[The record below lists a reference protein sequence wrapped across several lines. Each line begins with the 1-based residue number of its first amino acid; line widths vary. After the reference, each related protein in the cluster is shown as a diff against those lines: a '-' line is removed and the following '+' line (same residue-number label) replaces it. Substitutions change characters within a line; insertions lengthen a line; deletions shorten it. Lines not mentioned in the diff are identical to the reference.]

1 MTPAEPLS
9 AQPPADNSTDP
20 EQTITLRIRP
30 REVARPLPRFLP
42 IEVRWPG
49 WLSWRPRDTL
59 QRRIVWLTALA
70 VAISVSLSGIAA
82 YATTSLSLYAQLDSE
97 LLSVATLTAS
107 SVSQDIDSNGG
118 LNVDALKAANVVII
132 RVKANKDVVPIPGES
147 VTFDVGPEEVAVAR
161 TQTGSSART
170 GRASTSEL
178 YRIVSVPLV
187 EQVDGQASGDGYALV
202 LGRSLEPTLA
212 TLRQMALVLLSVS
225 ALGVIAAGISG
236 WLVAGSSLQ
245 PIRRLAGAVA
255 RIAETDELIQI
266 DAEGD
271 NELADLSRSF
281 NSMVRSLASS
291 RERQRRLIADA
302 GHELRTPL
310 TSLRTNI
317 ELLIADE
324 RSGMLPEGARS
335 DILRDVAAQLGEFT
349 QLVGDLVQLSRE
361 DRVEA
366 AREPIDLQDVVA
378 NAVTRAKRRGPAMI
392 FDVHLAEHI
401 LVGNPDTLERA
412 FTNLLD
418 NAVKFSPNG
427 GLVTLTMQDQTVVIT
442 DQGPGIADEDL
453 PHVFDRFYRSDL
465 SRNTPGTGLG
475 LSIVAHT
482 INGHGGWVKAGHA
495 PDGGAEFTIWL
506 PTTTED
512 PDEA

>member
-1 MTPAEPLS
+1 MTDRSVPS
-9 AQPPADNSTDP
+9 APQGAADP
-20 EQTITLRIRP
+20 ERTITLRLRTP
-30 REVARPLPRFLP
+30 DARPKRTLPSFLP

-70 VAISVSLSGIAA
+70 VAISVGLSGIGA
-82 YATTSLSLYAQLDSE
+82 YATTQVSLYAQLDSE
-97 LLSVATLTAS
+97 LLSVANIAAA
-107 SVSQDIDSNGG
+107 SVSQDLDSTGG
-118 LNVDALKAANVVII
+118 LNADALRAASVVLVL
-132 RVKANKDVVPIPGES
+132 VKSNKDVVPIPGET
-147 VTFDVGPEEVAVAR
+147 VTFDIGAEEIAVAR
-161 TQTGSSART
+161 TQEGSSART
-170 GRASTSEL
+170 GRASTGEL
-178 YRIVSVPLV
+178 YRIVSVPL
-187 EQVDGQASGDGYALV
+187 EPQIDGQTSGDGYALV
-202 LGRSLEPTLA
+202 LGRSLEPTLT
-212 TLRQMALVLLSVS
+212 TLRQMAFVLLAV
-225 ALGVIAAGISG
+225 AILGVIAAAISG

-245 PIRRLAGAVA
+245 PIRRLALAVA
-255 RIAETDELIQI
+255 RITETDELIQI
-266 DAEGD
+266 EAEGD

-281 NSMVRSLASS
+281 NSMMRSLASS
-291 RERQRRLIADA
+291 RERQSRLIGDA

-324 RSGMLPEGARS
+324 KSGMLPEGARS

-361 DRVEA
+361 DHVEA
-366 AREPIDLQDVVA
+366 ARVPIDLQDVVA
-378 NAVTRAKRRGPAMI
+378 NAVSRAKRRGPTML
-392 FDVHLAEHI
+392 FDVELAEHEV
-401 LVGNPDTLERA
+401 VGNPDTLERA

-427 GLVTLTMQDQTVVIT
+427 GLITVTMKDQTVVVS
-442 DQGPGIADEDL
+442 DQGPGMADEDL

-482 INGHGGWVKAGHA
+482 INAHGGWVKAGRA
-495 PDGGAEFTIWL
+495 PEGGAEFTVWL
-506 PTTTED
+506 PTTAED
-512 PDEA
+512 GDGA

>member
-1 MTPAEPLS
+1 MTDRS
-9 AQPPADNSTDP
+9 APSAPQGAADP
-20 EQTITLRIRP
+20 ERTLTLRLRP
-30 REVARPLPRFLP
+30 PDARSKRTLPRFLP

-70 VAISVSLSGIAA
+70 VAISVGLSGIGA
-82 YATTSLSLYAQLDSE
+82 YATTQVSLYAQLDSE
-97 LLSVATLTAS
+97 LLSVANIAAA
-107 SVSQDIDSNGG
+107 SVSQDLESTGG
-118 LNVDALKAANVVII
+118 LNADALRAANVVLVL
-132 RVKANKDVVPIPGES
+132 VKANKDVVPIPGET
-147 VTFDVGPEEVAVAR
+147 VTFDIGAEEIAVAR
-161 TQTGSSART
+161 TQEGSSART
-170 GRASTSEL
+170 GRASTGEL
-178 YRIVSVPLV
+178 YRIVSVPL
-187 EQVDGQASGDGYALV
+187 EPQIDGQTSGDGYALV
-202 LGRSLEPTLA
+202 LGRSLEPTLT
-212 TLRQMALVLLSVS
+212 TLRQMAFVLLAVS
-225 ALGVIAAGISG
+225 ILGVIAAAISG

-245 PIRRLAGAVA
+245 PIRRLALAVA
-255 RIAETDELIQI
+255 RITETDELIQI
-266 DAEGD
+266 EAEGD

-281 NSMVRSLASS
+281 NSMMRSLASS
-291 RERQRRLIADA
+291 RERQSRLIGDA

-324 RSGMLPEGARS
+324 KSGMLPEGARS

-361 DRVEA
+361 EHVEA
-366 AREPIDLQDVVA
+366 ARVPIDLQDVVA
-378 NAVTRAKRRGPAMI
+378 NAVTRAKRRGPTMM
-392 FDVHLAEHI
+392 FDVELAEHEV
-401 LVGNPDTLERA
+401 VGNPDTLERA
-412 FTNLLD
+412 ITNLLD

-427 GLVTLTMQDQTVVIT
+427 GLITVTMKDQTLMVS

-482 INGHGGWVKAGHA
+482 INAHGGWVKAGHS
-495 PDGGAEFTIWL
+495 PEGGAEFTVWL
-506 PTTTED
+506 PTAAED
-512 PDEA
+512 GDGA